1 MNSKTLIV
9 CGLFS
14 ISFLFACTP
23 NNVKSDA
30 AIEPILEKEGLKG
43 SFALLENGTESFIIH
58 NLSAYKD
65 SAIAPLNTFFLIPTL
80 IAIDK
85 GYIQTNPQTWLS
97 TDAASSYH
105 ELIKKI
111 GRASLIEAID
121 SLHYGKGLIS
131 ADSTNFW
138 NNNSLRITADEQ
150 LGFIKKLYF
159 NQLYFQKRSQDLLK
173 KMLLKEDNANY
184 KLSYIATSDTT
195 KNNASWVL
203 GYIEENKHPYFFV
216 LSTTATSS
224 ADLLNKNIR
233 TMKAIL
239 TQQGFFKG
247 TR

>member
-105 ELIKKI
+105 ELIKKM

-131 ADSTNFW
+131 ADSSNFW

>member
-159 NQLYFQKRSQDLLK
+159 NQLYFQKRAQEIVK
-173 KMLLKEDNANY
+173 TMILKEDNASY
-184 KLSYIATSDTT
+184 KLSYIASSDT
-195 KNNASWVL
+195 NMSNQSWVL
-203 GYIEENKHPYFFV
+203 GYIEENKHIYFFV
-216 LSTTATSS
+216 LSTKSLK
-224 ADLLNKNIR
+224 ADDLTNKNIEVL
-233 TMKAIL
+233 KKIL
-239 TQQGFFKG
+239 LEQGFLKG
-247 TR
+247 KR

>member
-105 ELIKKI
+105 ELIKKM